1 MSTEQ
6 TAAQLSEEEQA
17 TIARESSRRVQ
28 RGPGMGGSVT
38 EKASNFWPSLR
49 RLLRFLAPQRARL
62 ILVVVFAI
70 VSVSLSVAIPKLL
83 GLATDVM
90 VAGATSPAG
99 VDNGQLAKLLF
110 LAAGCAL
117 LSWGSGVGQGW
128 VLASATNEAVYAL
141 RLAVNQKLEHL
152 PLGFYDKQPRGELL
166 SRITNDIDNISQT
179 LQQTLQQVLGSLLT
193 IIGVLAM
200 MVIISPILA
209 VISLLIVPISAFV
222 AMQIGKR
229 SQRRFALMWKHTGEL
244 NAAVE
249 EAITGHTLVKAFG
262 RVDEQQAE
270 FDRTNDRLFASSAAA
285 QALSGIMHPVMYFI
299 GNINYVLIAVI
310 GAYLVINGRL
320 NVGDVQAFFQYSR
333 QFTHPITQVA
343 SMANIMQSGVASAER
358 VFEILD
364 EVEMTP
370 DGTTPVPPTQGRVV
384 MRDVDFAYRDDEPLI
399 TGLNLTVEPG
409 QTVAIVGPT
418 GAGKTTLVNLLM
430 RFYELNGGA
439 IEIDGENIADLARRE
454 HRERFGMVLQD
465 AWIFSGSIR
474 ANIAYGRQHSTEEE
488 IQEAAQLAL
497 ADRFI
502 RTLPDGYDTQLE
514 DNGANLSA
522 GERQLITIA
531 RAFLSQPSILIL
543 DEATSN
549 VDTRTEVMIQDAMN
563 RLRSGRT
570 SFVIAHR
577 LSTIRNADV
586 IVVMDNG
593 TIVEI
598 GDHATLMAAKGR
610 YFELQ
615 QSARAAQEDAS

>member
-1 MSTEQ
+1 MSTTPEEQ
-6 TAAQLSEEEQA
+6 SGQQVSEEEQA
-17 TIARESSRRVQ
+17 AIARASSRRID
-28 RGPGMGGSVT
+28 RGPTMGGAVA
-38 EKASNFWPSLR
+38 EKANSFGPSFR
-49 RLLRFLAPQRARL
+49 RLLKVLSPQRNRL
-62 ILVVVFAI
+62 LLVVVFAI
-70 VSVSLSVAIPKLL
+70 ISVGLSVIIPKTL
-83 GLATDVM
+83 GAATDVM
-90 VAGATSPAG
+90 IAG
-99 VDNGQLAKLLF
+99 VTSGAGIDLSQLSMLLAM
-110 LAAGCAL
+110 AAACAV

-128 VLASATNEAVYAL
+128 LLASATHESVYAM
-141 RLAVNQKLEHL
+141 RTQVNQKLDRL
-152 PLGFYDKQPRGELL
+152 PLSYYDKQPRGELL

-179 LQQTLQQVLGSLLT
+179 LQQTLQQVLNALLT
-193 IIGVLAM
+193 IIGVLGM
-200 MVIISPILA
+200 MVWVSPILA
-209 VISLLIVPISAFV
+209 IISLLIVPVSAVV

-229 SQRRFALMWKHTGEL
+229 SQGRFALMWKHTGTL
-244 NAAVE
+244 NAEVE
-249 EAITGHTLVKAFG
+249 ESITGHTLVKTFG
-262 RVDEQQAE
+262 RVDEQQAA
-270 FDRTNDRLFASSAAA
+270 FDHTNDALYRSSVSA
-285 QALSGIMHPVMYFI
+285 QSLSGIMHPVMYFI

-320 NVGDVQAFFQYSR
+320 NVGDVQAIFQYSR

-343 SMANIMQSGVASAER
+343 SMANILQSGVASAER

-364 EVEMTP
+364 EEEMTP
-370 DGTTPVPPTQGRVV
+370 DGTQPVPFTRGHVEMHGV
-384 MRDVDFAYRDDEPLI
+384 AFSYRKDEPLI
-399 TGLNLTVEPG
+399 EDLTLIAEPG

-430 RFYELNGGA
+430 RFYEIDAGV
-439 IEIDGENIADLARRE
+439 IEIDGEPIADLPRRE

-474 ANIAYGRQHSTEEE
+474 ANIAYGRQGATEAE
-488 IQEAAQLAL
+488 IIEAAEMAL

-502 RTLPDGYDTQLE
+502 RTLPDGYDTILE

-586 IVVMDNG
+586 IVVMDHG
-593 TIVEI
+593 RIVEI
-598 GDHATLMAAKGR
+598 GSHAELMAAQGR
-610 YFELQ
+610 YYELQ
-615 QSARAAQEDAS
+615 RSALSTN